1 VSGQPSRLVYVRE
14 GTLLAQGFDS
24 EKLRCEGD
32 PAPLAKNVAGLAAL
46 HAAAFWLSDT
56 GLLVYRNGLA
66 FERMKLVWRHRDG
79 QRLGEAAPE
88 YAYTALR
95 LSPDGKQVAIGR
107 REPTGHGLL
116 WIVDFTRGV
125 TTRLTSNAQIEAQP
139 VWSPNGRQVAF
150 GSIRGGVYQIFRIE
164 LNGVNAEV
172 QLSDGGSDK
181 YLCDWSRDGKYLLYT
196 QGSPGAFHIWAK
208 PNPAIFNGEPDLP
221 VVRTASDEVDGQFS
235 PDGKWMAYSS
245 NASGRYE
252 IYVMSFSGNTDAS
265 VGRWQ
270 ISSRGGRAPRWRGDG
285 QELYYL
291 TIDDNKLMAVTL
303 RSVAGALQAE
313 TPHELF
319 AASVPA
325 DVGDIPVPYDVTADG
340 QRFLLE
346 ESAGNE
352 ASIPLTAVV
361 NWQAGLKK

>member
-1 VSGQPSRLVYVRE
+1 
-14 GTLLAQGFDS
+14 
-24 EKLRCEGD
+24 
-32 PAPLAKNVAGLAAL
+32 
-46 HAAAFWLSDT
+46 
-56 GLLVYRNGLA
+56 
-66 FERMKLVWRHRDG
+66 
-79 QRLGEAAPE
+79 
-88 YAYTALR
+88 
-95 LSPDGKQVAIGR
+95 
-107 REPTGHGLL
+107 
-116 WIVDFTRGV
+116 
-125 TTRLTSNAQIEAQP
+125 
-139 VWSPNGRQVAF
+139 
-150 GSIRGGVYQIFRIE
+150 
-164 LNGVNAEV
+164 
-172 QLSDGGSDK
+172 
-181 YLCDWSRDGKYLLYT
+181 
-196 QGSPGAFHIWAK
+196 
-208 PNPAIFNGEPDLP
+208 
-221 VVRTASDEVDGQFS
+221 
-235 PDGKWMAYSS
+235 
-245 NASGRYE
+245 
-252 IYVMSFSGNTDAS
+252 MSFSGNTDAS